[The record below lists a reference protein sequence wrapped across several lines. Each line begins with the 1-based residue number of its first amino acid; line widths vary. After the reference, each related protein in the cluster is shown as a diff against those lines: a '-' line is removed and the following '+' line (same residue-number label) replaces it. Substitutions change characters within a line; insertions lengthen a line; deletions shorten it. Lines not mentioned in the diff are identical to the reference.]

1 MDPDQVVALT
11 VAEQSDAVG
20 RGVLAD
26 VVRLRGSLEPVLA
39 HLTDEDVAA
48 PSRLPGWTRGHVLA
62 HLAGVGAG
70 VARQLEHARA
80 RRLVDFYDGGRPAR
94 DAAIEAGAGAAADVH
109 ARDVLATA
117 LRVESALA
125 ALGAEDWDAPTRY
138 RDQPA
143 LAAAHAWWRE
153 LAIHLVDLDLGV
165 GGDSWSPELLDHL
178 VEFLAPRVPAGVLVA
193 LVPGGGASRWE
204 VGAGTPVRVRAERA
218 EDLVAWLAG
227 REPSGEVT
235 AERDGQAVSLPEL
248 GPWP

>member
-1 MDPDQVVALT
+1 MDEDAAVALT
-11 VAEQSDAVG
+11 TAERSDAVG
-20 RGVLAD
+20 RRVLAD
-26 VVRLRGSLEPVLA
+26 VVRLRGVLEPVLA
-39 HLTDEDVAA
+39 RLTDADVAA

-70 VARQLEHARA
+70 AARQVEHGRA

-94 DAAIEAGAGAAADVH
+94 DAAIEAGAGAPAGAH

-125 ALGAEDWDAPTRY
+125 SLGAEDWDAPTRY
-138 RDQPA
+138 RDQPVTA
-143 LAAAHAWWRE
+143 VAHAWWRE

-165 GGDSWSPELLDHL
+165 GTGLWTSPLLDHL
-178 VEFLAPRVPAGVLVA
+178 VEFLAPRVPRGRLVA

-204 VGAGTPVRVRAERA
+204 VGDGVLVRVHADRA

-227 REPSGEVT
+227 REPGGRVT
-235 AERDGQAVSLPEL
+235 AESDGQAVSLPEL